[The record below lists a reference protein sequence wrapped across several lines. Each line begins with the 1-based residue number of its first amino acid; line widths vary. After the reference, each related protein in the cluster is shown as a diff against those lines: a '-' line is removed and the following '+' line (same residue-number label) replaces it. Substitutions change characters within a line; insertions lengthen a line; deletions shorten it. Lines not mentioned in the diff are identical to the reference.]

1 MDEMDGG
8 TYLFLL
14 EQHIVEVETRLGM
27 LREQIVAMLGDDGED
42 PGSDQQSGLVHSALR
57 ALQALEQLRREI
69 RDDTGQ
75 AAPGNGSI
83 ACVAPQE
90 RPQEHQATL

>member
-27 LREQIVAMLGDDGED
+27 LREQIVAMLGED
-42 PGSDQQSGLVHSALR
+42 QGSDQQSGLVHSALR

-69 RDDTGQ
+69 REDAGQ